1 MTNTNGELRKFR
13 AHEELL
19 AKVIRD
25 QTGGVDRAI
34 LEAVQNSIDA
44 GAPEVY
50 ITTSLSR
57 LSIADPGK
65 GFASREEIVN
75 NFETFGRPHEARE
88 AKQFGAF
95 RMGRGQL
102 MPHGACSWTS
112 NRWKMSVDLDKDGL
126 AYRLEELE
134 EAQPGCTVKVDL
146 YRPLSNYDLTRLR
159 ADLKR
164 DVKYVETKVFLD
176 NERISQ
182 GAREG
187 KWSVDGDWFVG
198 HFNLTGDLHLYNVGV
213 HVATWPNSKYGV
225 GGTVVTNLAMR
236 LNTARN
242 DPKDDCPVWTEAKEA
257 MLKERARLLEEIQA
271 AGRPKKKSSSG
282 KKTSTRKHLYVEER
296 ERRIRKIFAGDVGVE
311 SDDLSE
317 PYFYAP
323 TDNRKWVSALWL
335 HKACSKHCEAL
346 RVVVAPRRHDLA
358 VKANQFKL
366 FYLIDHRN
374 CSRTNTEPEALV
386 NGLNRFFGSYHARL
400 FKFLSHAEALE
411 TVARHVEVLERRK
424 LTAQEEVLGTAL
436 TEHLPLSFYEKSHGY
451 LGTRYH
457 VGVFDNSVDQSPV
470 RVLDGKERFDQKEIQ
485 VVLHK
490 DRLVRL
496 ASIGLTG
503 WLQLADTIVSQ
514 VVDRAAEI
522 FKPESPQ
529 EWRAAKYHEAI
540 QKFIRQGLLGLL
552 HELADSQREGV
563 EELKLSHARALD
575 VLAMFDESG
584 RSLDLWK
591 SKLLEVKGELEKAL
605 RNNSLEGDPLALIAK
620 ERGVVL
626 AADEN

>member
-13 AHEELL
+13 AHDDLL

-44 GAPEVY
+44 GAPEVH

-57 LSIADPGK
+57 LIIADLGK

-126 AYRLEELE
+126 AYRLAELDDPE
-134 EAQPGCTVKVDL
+134 PGCMVRVDL
-146 YRPLSNYDLTRLR
+146 YRQLSHFDLTRLR

-164 DVKYVETKVFLD
+164 DVKYVEAKVFLD
-176 NERISQ
+176 GELISN
-182 GAREG
+182 GLRDD
-187 KWSVDGDWFVG
+187 KWSVEGDWFVG

-225 GGTVVTNLAMR
+225 GGTAVTNMAMR

-242 DPKDDCPVWTEAKEA
+242 DPKSDCPVWTEVKEA
-257 MLKERARLLEEIQA
+257 MLTEKTRLLEEKEA
-271 AGRPKKKSSSG
+271 STNTKKKRSSSG
-282 KKTSTRKHLYVEER
+282 KKQSTRKHLSVEER
-296 ERRIRKIFAGDVGVE
+296 SRRRRRIFAGE
-311 SDDLSE
+311 IMAERDDLSE
-317 PYFYAP
+317 LYFQAP
-323 TDNRKWVSALWL
+323 VEGTKWVSARWL
-335 HKACSKHCEAL
+335 NKACAEHCREM
-346 RVVVAPRRHDLA
+346 RVVVACSAGELA
-358 VKANQFKL
+358 VYANRFKL
-366 FYLIDHRN
+366 FYVIDERNLVLTATDQEALID
-374 CSRTNTEPEALV
+374 
-386 NGLNRFFGSYHARL
+386 GLNDLFFYPHRAPK
-400 FKFLSHAEALE
+400 FKFLSHEKAREL
-411 TVARHVEVLERRK
+411 VAKHVEILERRK
-424 LTAQEEVLGTAL
+424 FTAQEEVLLGAL
-436 TEHLPLSFYEKSHGY
+436 EGELPLGFYSRERVF
-451 LGTRYH
+451 LGVRYH
-457 VGVFDNSVDQSPV
+457 VGVFDDSKNQGPV
-470 RVLDGKERFDQKEIQ
+470 RVLHSCAQAELQ
-485 VVLHK
+485 VVLK
-490 DRLVRL
+490 RDRLVGL
-496 ASIGLTG
+496 ASMGIQG
-503 WLQLADTIVSQ
+503 WLTLANTIVSQ
-514 VVDRAAEI
+514 VVDKAAEI
-522 FKPESPQ
+522 IKPEAPS
-529 EWRAAKYHEAI
+529 EWRAKEHHEAI
-540 QKFIRQGLLGLL
+540 SKFIKDGLLDLL
-552 HELADSQREGV
+552 HQLAKSQKDGV
-563 EELKLSHARALD
+563 DEIKLSSARALD

-591 SKLLEVKGELEKAL
+591 SKLLEVREELDKAL